1 MKRYRLESFG
11 KLLVTK
17 AAVNNKDGTRILNL
31 LIDTGSSYTIL
42 PFELLEAI
50 GSNPSL
56 AKEKI
61 RIHTAPGLIIAP
73 AVKVA
78 WFNALGKKI
87 PNFSIVAYTL
97 PFSTIID
104 GLLGMDFLKTTGA
117 VIDIANNVIEL
128 K

>member
-17 AAVNNKDGTRILNL
+17 AAVSDKDGTRILNL

-56 AKEKI
+56 SKEKV
-61 RIHTAPGLIIAP
+61 RIHTASGLIITP
-73 AVKVA
+73 TVKVA
-78 WFNALGKKI
+78 WFNSLGKQI
-87 PNFSIVAYTL
+87 PDFSIVAYTV
-97 PFSTIID
+97 PFTTLID

-117 VIDIANNVIEL
+117 VIDIANAVIEL